1 MNILCLE
8 SGGTKLVAALADL
21 SGELL
26 DLRIEMRS
34 AGQTAE
40 TTIRQLRRMGK
51 GLSPDA
57 VLAAVSLG
65 FGGTVD
71 RLKASPTHC
80 YHEEGWDQVNAHSF
94 LSDAFR
100 VPVYIEND
108 CNLAALAEYRFAVPK
123 PVDTLLYVTVGTGI
137 GGGVVHRGKL
147 LELGNFGEAEIGH
160 IVVEPEGSL
169 CPCGNHGCLETL
181 CSGPGLENLARR
193 IAGEGIAAKRI
204 MSDFKAGDALA
215 DRVCTTAARYMAQA
229 LAPAINLFSPDT
241 VIFGGGV
248 MSNNKKY
255 LSKIRHET
263 LLRVFPPFRASC
275 SRRFF
280 LSSLRENVVC
290 QGAAIYALQRL
301 GKLEAH

>member
-1 MNILCLE
+1 MKILCLE

-26 DLRIEMRS
+26 DRRIEMRS
-34 AGQTAE
+34 SGQTAE
-40 TTIRQLRRMGK
+40 VTMRQLRRMGK
-51 GLSPDA
+51 DLSRDTT
-57 VLAAVSLG
+57 LAAVSQG

-71 RLKASPTHC
+71 RSLGSPTLC
-80 YHEEGWDQVNAHSF
+80 YHETGWDQVNAQSF
-94 LSDAFR
+94 LTDAFR
-100 VPVYIEND
+100 VPVFIEND

-123 PVDTLLYVTVGTGI
+123 PADTLLYVTIGTGI

-147 LELGNFGEAEIGH
+147 VELGNLGEAEIGH
-160 IVVEPEGSL
+160 IVVEPEGPE

-181 CSGPGLENLARR
+181 CSGPGLENLAHR
-193 IAGEGIAAKRI
+193 IVGERTTARLI

-215 DRVCTTAARYMAQA
+215 DRVCSAAAGYMAQA

-241 VIFGGGV
+241 LIFGGGV
-248 MSNNKKY
+248 MNDNAEY

-263 LLRVFPPFRASC
+263 LPRVFPPFRTSC
-275 SRRFF
+275 SERFF
-280 LSSLRENVVC
+280 LSSLREDVVC

-301 GKLEAH
+301 GELDPH